1 MCIAVRCVRSV
12 KRLIAKVRQPQPKDL
27 SNQALPLDWLCSIMA
42 SKMNR
47 YFAIVAPLR
56 PIVNVGAEA
65 RHFHMVARLIC
76 VDSFCIGNSFW
87 REHHD
92 PST

>member
-1 MCIAVRCVRSV
+1 MKA
-12 KRLIAKVRQPQPKDL
+12 L
-27 SNQALPLDWLCSIMA
+27 SNQALPLDWLRGIMA

-56 PIVNVGAEA
+56 PIVNAGAEP
-65 RHFHMVARLIC
+65 RHFHIVARLIC
-76 VDSFCIGNSFW
+76 VDSFCIRNPSW
-87 REHHD
+87 REHYD